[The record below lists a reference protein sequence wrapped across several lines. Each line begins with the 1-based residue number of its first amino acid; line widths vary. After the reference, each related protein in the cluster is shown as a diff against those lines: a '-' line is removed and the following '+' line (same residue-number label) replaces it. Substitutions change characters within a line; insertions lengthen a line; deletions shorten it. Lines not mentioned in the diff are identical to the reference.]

1 MTILSRKVLFAGLMT
16 AAFVTGLSGQPA
28 AAKTLHH
35 HHHRPVVSHHTHGRG
50 KTKTAKAP
58 VQDARQLFSAKKLPA
73 AMPASSI
80 GFYAAGCLAGA
91 EALPRSGATW
101 DVMRL
106 SRNRA
111 WGTPRLVDYIKHLSV
126 RAHAD
131 GWTKVLIG
139 DMSMPRGGPM
149 PTGHASHN
157 IGLDADLWL
166 RPGLADRPLTD
177 AERESWGANS
187 VLQIDSNKLDPKV
200 WTPEHGAFV
209 RDAAQD
215 PNVTR
220 IFVTPAIKQY
230 LCARKD
236 PNGGDT
242 EWLRKLRPC
251 DGNVCEGHDD
261 HIHVRLS
268 CTKGDTACKGQA
280 EPAPGDGCGAEVT
293 DALRAVAKDPPYNS
307 KPPGPFTPK
316 APFALSRLPKA
327 CIAVLHSKP

>member
-1 MTILSRKVLFAGLMT
+1 MTKLSRKVVFAGLMT
-16 AAFVTGLSGQPA
+16 AALFTDLSGQPA

-35 HHHRPVVSHHTHGRG
+35 HRPAGSHHTHGRG
-50 KTKTAKAP
+50 KTKTARVP
-58 VQDARQLFSAKKLPA
+58 VQDARQLFQRRNCLLPCLRVDR
-73 AMPASSI
+73 
-80 GFYAAGCLAGA
+80 FLRRCCLAGA

-111 WGTPRLVDYIKHLSV
+111 WGNPRLVDYIKNLSV

-149 PTGHASHN
+149 ATGHASHN

-187 VLQIDSNKLDPKV
+187 VLQIDSNKLENPKV

-242 EWLRKLRPC
+242 EFRKLRPC

-268 CTKGDTACKGQA
+268 GWKGDTACKGQVEA
-280 EPAPGDGCGAEVT
+280 
-293 DALRAVAKDPPYNS
+293 
-307 KPPGPFTPK
+307 GP
-316 APFALSRLPKA
+316 R
-327 CIAVLHSKP
+327 